1 MCDSKHRHSKCREQ
15 SPSSPSLLT
24 LTQAAPECR
33 YFVGEHS
40 ASGFLPWDYGGLDR
54 EQNGSYN
61 RPQPYEVRAMHID
74 AASYQLRTNYLL
86 LAAYY

>member
-1 MCDSKHRHSKCREQ
+1 MIASIAIASAVSRAPPRP
-15 SPSSPSLLT
+15 PSSPS
-24 LTQAAPECR
+24 QAAPECR

-61 RPQPYEVRAMHID
+61 RPQPYEVREMHID
-74 AASYQLRTNYLL
+74 AASHQLLTNYLL
-86 LAAYY
+86 LTTGC